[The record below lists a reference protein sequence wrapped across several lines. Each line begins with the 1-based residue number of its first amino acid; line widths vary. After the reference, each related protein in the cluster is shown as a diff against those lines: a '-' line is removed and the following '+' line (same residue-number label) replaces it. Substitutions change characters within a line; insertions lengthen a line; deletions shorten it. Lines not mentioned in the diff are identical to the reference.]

1 MEVLT
6 DENINPSFK
15 RVKYGIRGWLEDR
28 TYEIKQELEKG
39 VEKPFTEVLI
49 HVGNPQGMGQPPI
62 TFFRQVLALILY
74 PDLLD
79 DPKFPEDAKQRAKMI
94 LKDTTGH
101 TIGSY
106 SSTQGITVVRQDI
119 ADFIAKRD
127 GYPACY
133 EDIFLINGGAEGI
146 EMVMGIV
153 QTADDHGIGR
163 AGVMISVPCYSMYQ
177 ARLLQYNSHQI
188 FYHLDEDQ
196 NWAFNISELQNKL
209 DEARSQCTPR
219 ALVLINPGNPTGQV
233 LTYQNIQEVIK
244 FCAREKLVL
253 FADEVYQD
261 NVYADGAK
269 FHSCKKVLRDLGP
282 DYTKFQLISLH
293 SSAKGY
299 IGECGLRGGYIEL
312 VGFSNQVKLRVKT
325 YLSAR
330 SCSSTVGQAILG
342 LACNPPKPGD
352 ESYERFLKESTGI
365 QESNKKKAKLTTEI
379 LNSLENVKCNEV
391 SGSIYAF
398 PRITLP
404 QPAINAAKAHSLPPD
419 EFYCWQ
425 ALEKTGVYLIPGHV
439 FEMNGNKNNF
449 YFRITILPSEAKFTP
464 MFERLRKFH
473 REFMEQFRQGQEHVK
488 VPA

>member
-1 MEVLT
+1 M
-6 DENINPSFK
+6 
-15 RVKYGIRGWLEDR
+15 
-28 TYEIKQELEKG
+28 
-39 VEKPFTEVLI
+39 
-49 HVGNPQGMGQPPI
+49 
-62 TFFRQVLALILY
+62 
-74 PDLLD
+74 
-79 DPKFPEDAKQRAKMI
+79 
-94 LKDTTGH
+94 
-101 TIGSY
+101 
-106 SSTQGITVVRQDI
+106 
-119 ADFIAKRD
+119 
-127 GYPACY
+127 
-133 EDIFLINGGAEGI
+133 
-146 EMVMGIV
+146 
-153 QTADDHGIGR
+153 
-163 AGVMISVPCYSMYQ
+163 
-177 ARLLQYNSHQI
+177 
-188 FYHLDEDQ
+188 
-196 NWAFNISELQNKL
+196 
-209 DEARSQCTPR
+209 
-219 ALVLINPGNPTGQV
+219 
-233 LTYQNIQEVIK
+233 
-244 FCAREKLVL
+244 L

-330 SCSSTVGQAILG
+330 SCSSTVGQAIMGLG
-342 LACNPPKPGD
+342 CNPPKPGD

-365 QESNKKKAKLTTEI
+365 QESYKKKAKLTTEI

-391 SGSIYAF
+391 AGSMYAF

-404 QPAINAAKAHSLPPD
+404 QPAINAAKAHGLPPD